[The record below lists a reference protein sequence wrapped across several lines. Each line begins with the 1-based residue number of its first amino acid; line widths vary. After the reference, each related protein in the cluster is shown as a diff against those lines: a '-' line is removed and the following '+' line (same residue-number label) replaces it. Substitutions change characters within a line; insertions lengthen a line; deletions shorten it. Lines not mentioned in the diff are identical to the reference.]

1 MVAPIEQ
8 PGESVKYL
16 ATVLFALAI
25 LHTFVSAKIGHLAHK
40 YPKDSPK
47 ERLLHLLGEVEVV
60 FGLWAAIFI
69 ISMCFITGVDEAVA
83 YVESLNFTEP
93 AFVFVVM
100 AISATRP
107 VLFAAEEI
115 IRNVSRVMPMS
126 PTVSFYWVT
135 LTVGPLL
142 GSFITEPAA
151 MTVTAMI
158 LLRVFLS
165 RDVSRRFRYLT
176 LAALLVNVSI
186 GGTLTHFAAPP
197 VLMVA
202 STWGWDLKFMFV
214 HFGFKSM
221 LAVFLIASYTTWLAR
236 KDFGG
241 ILLVNKQ
248 RPSATNEKPLPP
260 YWLVLSHIGF
270 LGAVVSMA
278 HHPTVFIGIF
288 LLFMGLT
295 MVTHYHQTSL
305 QYDKS
310 LLVALFLGGLVVLG
324 RLQAWWIGPILQGL
338 ADEHLFVL
346 STMLTAITDNAA
358 LTYLGAQ
365 VPNLSM
371 DLKYALVAG
380 AVTGGGLTVIANAPN
395 PAGFAILKGTFRDGV
410 INPGTLFLYAL
421 IPTLIAALC
430 LWFVPSL

>member
-1 MVAPIEQ
+1 MTGTLYE
-8 PGESVKYL
+8 PGTNIKYL
-16 ATVLFALAI
+16 ATALFAVAI

-40 YPKDSPK
+40 FPKDSAR

-60 FGLWAAIFI
+60 FGLWATIFLF
-69 ISMCFITGVDEAVA
+69 SMGALIGVDHTVA

-100 AISATRP
+100 AMSATRP
-107 VLFAAEEI
+107 VLYAAEEI
-115 IRNVSRVMPMS
+115 IRRLARIMPMS
-126 PTVSFYWVT
+126 PAISFYWVT

-158 LLRVFLS
+158 LLKTFMAK
-165 RDVSRRFRYLT
+165 DVSRKFRYLT
-176 LAALLVNVSI
+176 MAALLVNVSI

-202 STWGWDLKFMFV
+202 STWGWDLKFMLT
-214 HFGFKSM
+214 HFGYKSIS
-221 LAVFLIASYTTWLAR
+221 ATVLIASYTTWLAR
-236 KDFGG
+236 DQLRVMAFD
-241 ILLVNKQ
+241 NKQ
-248 RPSATNEKPLPP
+248 RTKSDEKPHPP
-260 YWLVLSHIGF
+260 YWLVAAHIAFLS
-270 LGAVVSMA
+270 LAVFMA
-278 HHPTVFIGIF
+278 HHIAVFVGVF

-295 MVTHYHQTSL
+295 IVTHYYQSQL

-324 RLQAWWIGPILQGL
+324 RLQSWWIEPILQGL
-338 ADEHLFVL
+338 ASAHLFIYATL
-346 STMLTAITDNAA
+346 LTAITDNAA

-365 VPNLSM
+365 VPNISEE
-371 DLKYALVAG
+371 LKYALVAG

-410 INPGTLFLYAL
+410 INPGTLFLYAI
-421 IPTLIAALC
+421 IPTIIAAFC
-430 LWFVPSL
+430 LWYLPSPH